1 MPAMCRSKK
10 AEKLFREIMGEPQNA
25 SKKFNVK
32 TSNSNK
38 KNKSEGA
45 PFNTTYAPSQD
56 FPNEAQ

>member
-1 MPAMCRSKK
+1 MPAMCRTKK
-10 AEKLFREIMGEPQNA
+10 AEKLFREIMGDPQNA

-32 TSNSNK
+32 NNK
-38 KNKSEGA
+38 KNKEGA